1 MRKAILNLVPAAL
14 AIIAMT
20 SVSYAATNAQ
30 VIVTADVVA
39 ASCDV
44 SLSTNNLDLGNF
56 TPKEFTTIAT
66 PVAASVKPF
75 TVGLNNCDAP
85 LKAGDT
91 ANLVV
96 SGQALGGNPD
106 IFNTT
111 GTNTGIMLNVKGST
125 SYITNGQKVQVAAA
139 ADTSADDFNAKTLS
153 MEAGLAS
160 TVTGNSID
168 IGHVSA
174 PILFSFAYN

>member
-1 MRKAILNLVPAAL
+1 MRKAILNLAPAAL
-14 AIIAMT
+14 AILALTGT
-20 SVSYAATNAQ
+20 SHAATNAQ

-56 TPKEFTTIAT
+56 TPKAFTTIAT
-66 PVAASVKPF
+66 PIAASIKPF

-85 LKAGDT
+85 LQTGDT

-96 SGQALGGNPD
+96 SGQALGGNPNL
-106 IFNTT
+106 FNTT
-111 GTNTGIMLNVKGST
+111 GTNTGIMLNEKGST
-125 SYITNGQKVQVAAA
+125 TYITNGQKLQVATAA
-139 ADTSADDFNAKTLS
+139 ATSADDFNAKTLS
-153 MEAGLAS
+153 LEAGLAS
-160 TVTGNSID
+160 TTTGNGVD
-168 IGHVSA
+168 IGHISA